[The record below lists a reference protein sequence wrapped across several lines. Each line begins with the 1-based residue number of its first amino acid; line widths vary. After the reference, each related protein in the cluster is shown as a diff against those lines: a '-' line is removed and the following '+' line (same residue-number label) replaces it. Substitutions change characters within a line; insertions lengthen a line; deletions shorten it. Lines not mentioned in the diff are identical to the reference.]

1 MLPAILKPMKRG
13 GYRADA
19 AAFTIV
25 EVMIVLAVSGL
36 ILLSAISLVNGRQNR
51 TEFSTGINDL
61 QQQIQQIINET
72 ASGYYPNGQDF
83 TCSAATSGTLTP
95 VTLANGS
102 GAQGTN
108 AGCIFLGKVVQFG
121 LGNTNAGPSQLGVLP
136 LVGNQF
142 QYVGGTP
149 DPIAQ
154 LNQAVP
160 RAAHQATGASGAPLS
175 GESNVPTATA
185 ATDLMEYGL
194 HIATSNSQCSGSANG
209 DPVCYVCSGSGGAS
223 PACTAGT
230 YAKTGIAAFVAGDSS
245 GNIATPEAGSS
256 TNLQSGT
263 EQLSLYG
270 VSGSS
275 QGDALGVAS
284 ANVGNLTASEAGN
297 SNGWGNLV
305 SASEVLVCVASNGT
319 NQSGLFTISG
329 DGSLSV
335 RLQIYDNSTVC

>member
-1 MLPAILKPMKRG
+1 MLPAILKAMKRG

-36 ILLSAISLVNGRQNR
+36 ILLSAISLVSGRQNR
-51 TEFSTGINDL
+51 TEFATGINDL
-61 QQQIQQIINET
+61 QQQIQQVINET
-72 ASGYYPNGQDF
+72 SSGYYPNGEDF
-83 TCSAATSGTLTP
+83 TCSATSGTPTP
-95 VTLANGS
+95 VTLADGT

-108 AGCIFLGKVVQFG
+108 AGCIFLGKVIQFG
-121 LGNTNAGPSQLGVLP
+121 LGNTNLGPSQLGVIP

-149 DPIAQ
+149 DPILQ
-154 LNQAVP
+154 LSQAVP
-160 RAAHQATGASGAPLS
+160 RAAHQATSTSGSPLA

-185 ATDLMEYGL
+185 STDMMEYGL
-194 HIATSNSQCSGSANG
+194 HIASSNSQCSGGANN
-209 DPVCYVCSGSGGAS
+209 DPVCYVCSGLGGAP
-223 PACTAGT
+223 PACTVGT

-245 GNIATPEAGSS
+245 GDIATPDAGSS
-256 TNLQSGT
+256 TNLQSGAQ
-263 EQLSLYG
+263 QLSLYG

-284 ANVGNLTASEAGN
+284 ANIGNLSVSEAGN
-297 SNGWGNLV
+297 SGGWGNLV
-305 SASEVLVCVASNGT
+305 SASEVLICVASDGT
-319 NQSGLFTISG
+319 NQSGLLTISG